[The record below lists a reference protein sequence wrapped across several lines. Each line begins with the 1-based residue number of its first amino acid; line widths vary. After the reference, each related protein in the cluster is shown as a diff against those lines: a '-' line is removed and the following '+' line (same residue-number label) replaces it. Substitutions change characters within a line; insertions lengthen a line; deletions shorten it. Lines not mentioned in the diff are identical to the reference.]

1 MQEELELIHK
11 AAEGDHDAF
20 EQLVLSYQKQVYN
33 LTLRMAGNPEDALDL
48 SQEAFFKAWRGLST
62 YRFDSAFST
71 WLYRLT
77 SNVCIDFLRK
87 QKKSKVVSLNF
98 VDDENE
104 EQELTL
110 PDPGPS
116 TEDQVLLQLDQEQI
130 AKAMNRLEPE
140 YRQVLVMRVINGLS
154 YAEIS
159 EALAIKEGTVKS
171 RIARARDKMR
181 FFLQKSGNKSDPPSS
196 KKAGRGTD
204 AP

>member
-11 AAEGDHDAF
+11 AAEGDCDAF
-20 EQLVLSYQKQVYN
+20 EQLVMTYQKQVYN

-130 AKAMNRLEPE
+130 AQAMNRLEPE
-140 YRQVLVMRVINGLS
+140 YRQVLVMRVVNGLS
-154 YAEIS
+154 YTEIS
-159 EALAIKEGTVKS
+159 EALALKEGTVKS

-181 FFLQKSGNKSDPPSS
+181 IFLQKSGNKSDPPSS